1 MVLFGLI
8 VNILL
13 VTKTA
18 AKISSLEDFI
28 VYSWNPLWL
37 KVVSFTARTPALRS
51 DAFRAEHL
59 LTARYALFGI
69 PYDIKTYRALEIR
82 V

>member
-1 MVLFGLI
+1 VLFGLI

-18 AKISSLEDFI
+18 AKISSLEDFF

-37 KVVSFTARTPALRS
+37 KVVSFAARTLVIHFQISS
-51 DAFRAEHL
+51 DA
-59 LTARYALFGI
+59 
-69 PYDIKTYRALEIR
+69 
-82 V
+82 